1 MFILCT
7 TVNTVIITAIIT
19 FFVLVQSMDVDDEQN
34 RNVETSGRRRR
45 VEEEEE
51 DDDDIQEQ
59 GSCPPVSAQSS
70 ASVMSVMSNS
80 THVRP
85 VSQSKRRRN
94 QATSYTPPTTS
105 SAIQLFDEANAAMA
119 VVQVTCMWLFF
130 AKKINDDE
138 LNRQLDS
145 VSASS
150 QPCSLVSDTLK
161 CNTLEQV
168 FRMSVFAFGHMEIAN
183 PDPLYKDCNVADF
196 RRYLKRDSDIGM

>member
-1 MFILCT
+1 MCT
-7 TVNTVIITAIIT
+7 NVNTAIIT

-34 RNVETSGRRRR
+34 QNAETSGRRRR
-45 VEEEEE
+45 VEEKG
-51 DDDDIQEQ
+51 DDDIQEQ

-80 THVRP
+80 THDVQP

-105 SAIQLFDEANAAMA
+105 SAIQLFDAANAAMA

-161 CNTLEQV
+161 CITLEQV
-168 FRMSVFAFGHMEIAN
+168 FRMPVFAFGLMEIAN